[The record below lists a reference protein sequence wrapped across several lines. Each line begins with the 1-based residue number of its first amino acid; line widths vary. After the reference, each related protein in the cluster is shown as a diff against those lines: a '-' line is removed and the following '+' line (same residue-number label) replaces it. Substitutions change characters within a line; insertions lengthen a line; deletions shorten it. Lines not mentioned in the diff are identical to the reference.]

1 MKKYESIPFLT
12 DDGLEIEFCVIEQ
25 TRINGVNYLRVS
37 DDLNESEGED
47 DEETLVYIM
56 KESAEEENGMKTYE
70 MVEDEAELASV
81 FKIFEQLIEDMD
93 LEAE

>member
-25 TRINGVNYLRVS
+25 TRINGVNYLLVS
-37 DDLNESEGED
+37 DDLNESEEE

>member
-12 DDGLEIEFCVIEQ
+12 DDGLKIDFCVIEQ
-25 TRINGVNYLRVS
+25 TRINGVNYLLVS
-37 DDLNESEGED
+37 DDPGESAEEE
-47 DEETLVYIM
+47 EETLVYIM
-56 KESAEEENGMKTYE
+56 KENAEEENGMKTYE
-70 MVEDEAELASV
+70 MVEDEAELTSV

>member
-25 TRINGVNYLRVS
+25 TRINGVNYL
-37 DDLNESEGED
+37 
-47 DEETLVYIM
+47 LVYIM
-56 KESAEEENGMKTYE
+56 KESAEEEDGMKTYE
-70 MVEDEAELASV
+70 MVEDEAELSAV

>member
-12 DDGLEIEFCVIEQ
+12 DDGLEIEFCIIEQ
-25 TRINGVNYLRVS
+25 TKINGVNYLLVS
-37 DDLNESEGED
+37 DNLEESAEK

-56 KESAEEENGMKTYE
+56 KESAEEQDGMKTYE
-70 MVEDEAELASV
+70 MVEDEAELTSV

>member
-25 TRINGVNYLRVS
+25 TRINGVNYLLVS
-37 DDLNESEGED
+37 DDMKESEED
-47 DEETLVYIM
+47 ETLVYIM
-56 KESAEEENGMKTYE
+56 KESAEEKDGMKTYE

>member
-12 DDGLEIEFCVIEQ
+12 DDGLKIGFCVIEQ
-25 TRINGVNYLRVS
+25 TRINGVNYLLVS
-37 DDLNESEGED
+37 DDPGESAEEE
-47 DEETLVYIM
+47 EETLVYIM

-70 MVEDEAELASV
+70 MVEDEAELTSV

>member
-25 TRINGVNYLRVS
+25 TRINGVNYLLVS
-37 DDLNESEGED
+37 DDMKESEED
-47 DEETLVYIM
+47 ETLVYIM
-56 KESAEEENGMKTYE
+56 KENAEEKDGMKTYE

>member
-25 TRINGVNYLRVS
+25 TRINGVNYLLVS
-37 DDLNESEGED
+37 DDLNESSEE

-56 KESAEEENGMKTYE
+56 KESAEEDEGMKTYE

>member
-25 TRINGVNYLRVS
+25 TRINGVNYLLVS
-37 DDLNESEGED
+37 DDLNESSEE

-56 KESAEEENGMKTYE
+56 KESAEENEGMKTYE

>member
-1 MKKYESIPFLT
+1 
-12 DDGLEIEFCVIEQ
+12 
-25 TRINGVNYLRVS
+25 
-37 DDLNESEGED
+37 
-47 DEETLVYIM
+47 
-56 KESAEEENGMKTYE
+56 MKTYE

>member
-12 DDGLEIEFCVIEQ
+12 DDGLKIDFCVIEQ
-25 TRINGVNYLRVS
+25 TRINGLNYLLVS
-37 DDLNESEGED
+37 DDLGESAEEE
-47 DEETLVYIM
+47 EETLVYIM

-70 MVEDEAELASV
+70 MVEDEAELTSV